1 MLRPEEMGKLS
12 FGNQAFFFCC
22 IFFSSLL
29 NPHILLDGAPLESSL
44 AATHGTSWAI

>member
-12 FGNQAFFFCC
+12 FGNQAFFSFAA
-22 IFFSSLL
+22 FFSLL
-29 NPHILLDGAPLESSL
+29 NPHTLLDGSPLESSL